1 MGFEYIF
8 TQNEN
13 CSFDFI
19 KIITIG
25 KIIDACRFFFLKR
38 FGKMKHLSCVYV
50 FLRNYTEV
58 VPKSFLPYLGLYQLV
73 SASCSSHLMM
83 ITINSK

>member
-25 KIIDACRFFFLKR
+25 KIIDACSFWFFFKKR
-38 FGKMKHLSCVYV
+38 FGKMKHLSCIYV

-73 SASCSSHLMM
+73 SASCSSHL